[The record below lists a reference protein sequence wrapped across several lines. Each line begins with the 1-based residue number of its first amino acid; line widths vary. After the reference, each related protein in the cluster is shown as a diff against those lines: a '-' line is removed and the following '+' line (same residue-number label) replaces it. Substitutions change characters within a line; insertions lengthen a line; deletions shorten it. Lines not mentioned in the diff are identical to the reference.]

1 MVSVDRLPLDG
12 RERSLYD
19 LIWKRTVAS
28 QMANARLKLRTATIQ
43 VENASFRASG
53 RTILF
58 PGFFRA
64 YVEGSDDPDAA
75 LDSQEQ
81 LLPELAA
88 GEPVDCRALD
98 AAGHA
103 TQPPARYT
111 EATLVKALEA
121 EGIGRPSTY
130 ASIID
135 TIQQRSYVFKQ
146 RKELVPTFTA
156 FAVTELLENHFEELV
171 NLKFTAHME
180 QRLDDIATGHT
191 DYLTYL
197 RQFYLGEAG
206 LEHQVKNRETAIDP
220 RIASTVTLGN
230 LQAEVRIG
238 QYGPYL
244 VREENGER
252 QTANLPPTLAPADL
266 TDELAAALF
275 ARKVEGPQLI
285 GHDPEREL
293 PVLLK
298 VGPYG
303 PYVQL
308 GEDDPTSKSK
318 PKRASLLKGM
328 QPDDLTM
335 EVALAL
341 LSLPRLLGEHPEDGK
356 PVQAGVG
363 RFGAFV
369 VHNSLYAN
377 LRPPDSVLEIDL
389 DRALELLAAKAA
401 KAAGG
406 GRRGT
411 TKAPLATLGE
421 HPEGGEIQ
429 VLDGRYGPYVRW
441 KKLNVTL
448 PKELVPDTVT
458 LPQALELLA
467 AKQQTAKGTAA
478 KGTAAKGTA
487 SKSTASKGT
496 ASKSAAA
503 KGTASKGTAS
513 KSAASKSAASKSA
526 ASKGTASKGAASK
539 GTASKSAASKGTAD
553 TP

>member
-1 MVSVDRLPLDG
+1 M
-12 RERSLYD
+12 
-19 LIWKRTVAS
+19 
-28 QMANARLKLRTATIQ
+28 
-43 VENASFRASG
+43 
-53 RTILF
+53 
-58 PGFFRA
+58 
-64 YVEGSDDPDAA
+64 
-75 LDSQEQ
+75 
-81 LLPELAA
+81 
-88 GEPVDCRALD
+88 
-98 AAGHA
+98 
-103 TQPPARYT
+103 
-111 EATLVKALEA
+111 
-121 EGIGRPSTY
+121 
-130 ASIID
+130 
-135 TIQQRSYVFKQ
+135 
-146 RKELVPTFTA
+146 
-156 FAVTELLENHFEELV
+156 
-171 NLKFTAHME
+171 
-180 QRLDDIATGHT
+180 
-191 DYLTYL
+191 
-197 RQFYLGEAG
+197 
-206 LEHQVKNRETAIDP
+206 
-220 RIASTVTLGN
+220 
-230 LQAEVRIG
+230 
-238 QYGPYL
+238 
-244 VREENGER
+244 
-252 QTANLPPTLAPADL
+252 
-266 TDELAAALF
+266 
-275 ARKVEGPQLI
+275 
-285 GHDPEREL
+285 
-293 PVLLK
+293 LK

-513 KSAASKSAASKSA
+513 KSAASKSAASKGTASKGTA
-526 ASKGTASKGAASK
+526 SKSTASKGTASKGAASK
-539 GTASKSAASKGTAD
+539 GTASKGTASKGTAD